1 MSSAKADEEQL
12 ATGYPLLPQNPDSH
26 AHLQYV
32 QPPPPQNSDAHLQ
45 FVTPPPPPPPPPPYP
60 SPPPQQGN
68 PLRPTQ
74 WSSGLCFC
82 TDDPSLCLLTFFC
95 PCITFG
101 RIAEIVG
108 EGSPKCGVSGVIY
121 GLLCV
126 TWYACFGVYG
136 VICVSGF
143 ASCYSCT
150 YRTKMRAK
158 FNLAEIPVRDCLLH
172 FFCEPCAL
180 CEEYK
185 ELKHRGYDPALGW
198 MKNLQKQE
206 REMGIAMA
214 PPVIPPMEK

>member
-1 MSSAKADEEQL
+1 MSTPKEAEKEFE
-12 ATGYPLLPQNPDSH
+12 GYPPQNPH
-26 AHLQYV
+26 AHPHLQYV
-32 QPPPPQNSDAHLQ
+32 QPPPPQNSDAQLQ
-45 FVTPPPPPPPPPPYP
+45 FVPPPPPSLPPYP

-68 PLRPTQ
+68 PLRPTE
-74 WSSGLCFC
+74 WSSRLCAW
-82 TDDPSLCLLTFFC
+82 TEDPSLCLLIFFF

-101 RIAEIVG
+101 RIAEIVD
-108 EGSPKCGVSGVIY
+108 EGSEKYGVSGVMY

-136 VICVSGF
+136 VICVPGF
-143 ASCYSCT
+143 ASCYSCR

-158 FNLAEIPVRDCLLH
+158 FNLAEIPCTDCLLH
-172 FFCEPCAL
+172 YFCEPCAL
-180 CEEYK
+180 CQEYK